1 MSERTAS
8 SFVSGEDVVPHPV
21 QGAIPVYDDGVPPDT
36 ILPAWRCPC
45 CNETM
50 PSILDV
56 WKAKR
61 NRDRLADRREQY
73 EFDTDEWDAYNKG
86 VHHYRREI
94 DRLLGALP
102 AEVSAWVR
110 HVTNPRRPPYIFGHR
125 EGSQAGD
132 GDG

>member
-1 MSERTAS
+1 VSERTAS

-61 NRDRLADRREQY
+61 NRDRLAHRREQY
-73 EFDTDEWDAYNKG
+73 EFDTDEWDAYNEG

-102 AEVSAWVR
+102 AEVSGWVSR
-110 HVTNPRRPPYIFGHR
+110 VTDPYREPYIFDGR

-132 GDG
+132 GE